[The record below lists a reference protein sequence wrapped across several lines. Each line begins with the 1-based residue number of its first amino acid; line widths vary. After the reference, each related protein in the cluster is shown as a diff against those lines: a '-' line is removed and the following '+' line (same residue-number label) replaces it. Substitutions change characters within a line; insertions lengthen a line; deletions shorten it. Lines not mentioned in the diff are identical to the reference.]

1 MSLNDK
7 VFFQLSISVSK
18 ALNPMETPLKLK
30 HARSAIISTH
40 RTKETKSFW
49 AVVTKQ
55 PLMENRF
62 TAWKF
67 CHLVH
72 KVLREGHP
80 SALKHSRSHKQMIHE
95 MGKLWGHLQDG
106 VGNCIQSYTKLIV
119 TKLDFHDK
127 NPNFPGSLVI
137 DFKDLER
144 VAGDDIN
151 FYFQLG
157 VEIFDYLD
165 DIIALQA
172 KVFTSINTYR
182 MSSMTPQGQCRLA
195 PLIPLIQDSNPLYD
209 LSVRLMFKLHANLP
223 NDILTGH
230 RDRFRTVFNQ
240 LKTFYDAVR
249 PLQYF
254 ADLIQVPHLPTHAPN
269 FSSSVDFGSY
279 VPPVVVVPP
288 EPEPVVD
295 NLVDVSVDQMQN
307 NRQDTPETPQQID
320 FERLLQ
326 DREEFIRELQFE
338 IERLRNC
345 VKTMTITQRD
355 ELNNLEEQISR
366 LNSELANANEEL
378 VTMRILKD
386 DLELKLQTAPI
397 LEQKATAEQERANIT
412 EEKFTKLKNMY
423 TQIREEHINL
433 LRQHAEASKQL
444 NTIKKQN
451 VELVAEKELIKVQLD
466 EFAEKQIEHEQILN
480 KTTELE
486 NQTKDHSVKYEN
498 LCEEHE
504 KLQRRFDDLQ
514 VDKSAEIAELKE
526 KSHLLEIQIAQAK
539 SDANASL
546 ETIHHE
552 LSSSRD
558 QCVQLT
564 EQLKCSI
571 EEKNNIE
578 MQLQQANSEFKTKNE
593 TLNIEI
599 QNLTLMKDEL
609 QLSHATLEEKTK
621 ELENDLKQKIQ
632 QLENSI
638 QENSIKNDEEMK
650 ASKLHFETELEEK
663 KAKVIEVEKEV
674 LRKNEDLMTIKS
686 NLERLSEEKTS
697 MECDLQDLLH
707 QQAELESKYKK
718 SLETIA
724 SLQSCISTTK
734 IHGESALRALLE
746 ACIRSSEKLAIR
758 AYTEKE
764 FSNVAGTSTYFMMLA
779 EELQNTLN
787 ELQIVYEKYAGDN
800 SAVEGFSRKIVLTGH
815 LLSII
820 QIQGMTVCNTSADI
834 EAGEEICK
842 KLKTLDT
849 DINAMFQTLLQLSEP
864 SVVLPKIVAL
874 KEKLTSIT
882 GMIHDLSTKSDAT
895 GQLGDLVESEL
906 ATMDKAIEEAA
917 SKIVELLSSSRASDS
932 GIKLEVNERI
942 LDACTNLMQSIR
954 LLVQR
959 AKSLQAEIVVLGKGT
974 ASAKE
979 FYKRNNQWSE
989 GLISASKS
997 VATGA
1002 NLLVEAANKAVSGE
1016 AKHHLDIIVAA
1027 QEIAA
1032 CTAQLVVASRV
1043 KAPRNSQKLTD
1054 LSNASRNVTQA
1065 TGTVVA
1071 TAKDC
1076 SQHLEDSK
1084 DFDLSKLTVHQAK
1097 TFEMEIQVKV
1107 LELEQALQT
1116 ERLRLAAFR
1125 RKNYRN
1131 DCD

>member
-1 MSLNDK
+1 MALNDK
-7 VFFQLSISVSK
+7 IFFQLSISVSK

-80 SALKHSRSHKQMIHE
+80 SALKHSRSHKLMIHE

-106 VGNCIQSYTKLIV
+106 VGHCIQAYTKLIV
-119 TKLDFHDK
+119 TKLDFHEK
-127 NPNFPGSLVI
+127 NPYFPGSLVI

-254 ADLIQVPHLPTHAPN
+254 ADLIQVPHLPSHAPN

-295 NLVDVSVDQMQN
+295 NLVDVSVEQMQN
-307 NRQDTPETPQQID
+307 NQLDTPETPVQVD
-320 FERLLQ
+320 LDRLLQ
-326 DREEFIRELQFE
+326 DRNEFIRELQFE
-338 IERLRNC
+338 IERLRTL
-345 VKTMTITQRD
+345 VKSMTITHRD
-355 ELNNLEEQISR
+355 ELNNLEQQISR
-366 LNSELANANEEL
+366 LNSELADISEEL

-386 DLELKLQTAPI
+386 DLELKVQSAPI
-397 LEQKATAEQERANIT
+397 LEQKATAEHERANVT

-444 NTIKKQN
+444 NIVKKQN

-466 EFAEKQIEHEQILN
+466 EFAEKQIEHEQMLN

-486 NQTKDHSVKYEN
+486 NQTRDHSVKYET
-498 LCEEHE
+498 LCEEHNN
-504 KLQRRFDDLQ
+504 LQRRFDDLQ

-526 KSHLLEIQIAQAK
+526 KNHLLEIEIAQQK
-539 SDANASL
+539 SDANSSL

-552 LSSSRD
+552 LASKREE
-558 QCVQLT
+558 CVKLSAQL
-564 EQLKCSI
+564 ERSI
-571 EEKNNIE
+571 EEKDKLATNLEQTNNE
-578 MQLQQANSEFKTKNE
+578 LKAKHE
-593 TLNIEI
+593 TLQNEI
-599 QNLTLMKDEL
+599 QNLTLAKEEL
-609 QLSHATLEEKTK
+609 QSTQVFVEQQNQKLET
-621 ELENDLKQKIQ
+621 ELQQKIQ
-632 QLENSI
+632 DLLTSI
-638 QENSIKNDEEMK
+638 QENSIKNDEEKK
-650 ASKLHFETELEEK
+650 ASKLEFENELEQK
-663 KAKVIEVEKEV
+663 TIRIHEVEQE
-674 LRKNEDLMTIKS
+674 LLTKNEDLKTAAS
-686 NLERLSEEKTS
+686 NLERLSEEKAS
-697 MECDLQDLLH
+697 MECDFQDLLH

-718 SLETIA
+718 SLEIIKELES
-724 SLQSCISTTK
+724 SLATAK

-746 ACIRSSEKLAIR
+746 ACIRSSEKLAVR

-764 FSNVAGTSTYFMMLA
+764 FSNATGTSSYFMMLA
-779 EELQNTLN
+779 EELQNNLN
-787 ELQIVYEKYAGDN
+787 ELQIVYEKYTSDPT
-800 SAVEGFSRKIVLTGH
+800 AVEGFSRKIVLTGH

-842 KLKTLDT
+842 KLKTLDA
-849 DINAMFQTLLQLSEP
+849 DINSMFQALLQLSQP
-864 SVVLPKIVAL
+864 DVALPKIVTL
-874 KEKLTSIT
+874 KEKISSIT
-882 GMIHDLSTKSDAT
+882 DMIHDLSTKSDPT

-906 ATMDKAIEEAA
+906 AQMDKAIEEAA
-917 SKIVELLSSSRASDS
+917 TKIVELLSSSRALDS
-932 GIKLEVNERI
+932 GVKLEVNERI

-954 LLVQR
+954 ILVQR
-959 AKSLQAEIVVLGKGT
+959 AKALQAEIVSLGKGT

-1076 SQHLEDSK
+1076 SQHLEDSN
-1084 DFDLSKLTVHQAK
+1084 DLDLSKLTVHQAK
-1097 TFEMEIQVKV
+1097 TLEMEIQVKV

-1116 ERLRLAAFR
+1116 ERLKLASFR

>member
-1 MSLNDK
+1 MSLTDK

-55 PLMENRF
+55 PLMENQF

-106 VGNCIQSYTKLIV
+106 VGSCIQAYTKLIV
-119 TKLDFHDK
+119 TKLEFHEK
-127 NPNFPGSLVI
+127 NPNFPGSLLI

-165 DIIALQA
+165 DIIALQT
-172 KVFTSINTYR
+172 KVFTSINTFR

-230 RDRFRTVFNQ
+230 RDRFRIVFNQ

-254 ADLIQVPHLPTHAPN
+254 ADLIQVPHLPPHAPN

-279 VPPVVVVPP
+279 IPPVVVVPP
-288 EPEPVVD
+288 EPEPIVD
-295 NLVDVSVDQMQN
+295 NLVDVSVEQMQN
-307 NRQDTPETPQQID
+307 NRVETPENPQID

-338 IERLRNC
+338 IERLRTC
-345 VKTMTITQRD
+345 VKSMTITHRD

-397 LEQKATAEQERANIT
+397 LEQKATAEHERANIT
-412 EEKFTKLKNMY
+412 EEKFNKLKNMY

-451 VELVAEKELIKVQLD
+451 TELVAEKELIKVQLD
-466 EFAEKQIEHEQILN
+466 EFAEKQIEYEQVLS

-498 LCEEHE
+498 LCEEH
-504 KLQRRFDDLQ
+504 KSLQRRFDDLQ

-526 KSHLLEIQIAQAK
+526 KSAMLENQIIQSK

-546 ETIHHE
+546 EQIQSE
-552 LSSSRD
+552 LSSKREE
-558 QCVQLT
+558 CVQLSAQLVRSNEEH
-564 EQLKCSI
+564 EQIVNELKTTNKDYETKI
-571 EEKNNIE
+571 EALNSEIQNATSKKEELMLSQAKLEQKSKELESDFQEQIQKLENAIQENNVKHDE
-578 MQLQQANSEFKTKNE
+578 EFKTCKLQFE
-593 TLNIEI
+593 TSLNTKTLEMEQEI
-599 QNLTLMKDEL
+599 SKRTDEL
-609 QLSHATLEEKTK
+609 KTVK
-621 ELENDLKQKIQ
+621 
-632 QLENSI
+632 
-638 QENSIKNDEEMK
+638 
-650 ASKLHFETELEEK
+650 T
-663 KAKVIEVEKEV
+663 
-674 LRKNEDLMTIKS
+674 

-697 MECDLQDLLH
+697 LECDIQDLIH
-707 QQAELESKYKK
+707 QQSELDNKYKQ

-724 SLQSCISTTK
+724 SLQSTLSATE

-758 AYTEKE
+758 ANTEKE

-787 ELQIVYEKYAGDN
+787 ELQIVYEKYSDDK

-820 QIQGMTVCNTSADI
+820 QIQGMTVCNTAADI

-849 DINAMFQTLLQLSEP
+849 DINSMYQALLQLSEP
-864 SVVLPKIVAL
+864 SVVLPKIVTL
-874 KEKLTSIT
+874 KEKITSIT
-882 GMIHDLSTKSDAT
+882 GMIHDLSTKSDPS
-895 GQLGDLVESEL
+895 GQLGDLVENEL

-917 SKIVELLSSSRASDS
+917 SKIVELLSSSRALDS

-942 LDACTNLMQSIR
+942 LDACTSLMQSIR
-954 LLVQR
+954 ILVQR
-959 AKSLQAEIVVLGKGT
+959 AKSLQAEIVALGKGS

-989 GLISASKS
+989 GLISAAKS

-1043 KAPRNSQKLTD
+1043 KAPRNSQKLND
-1054 LSNASRNVTQA
+1054 LSTASRNVTQA

>member
-7 VFFQLSISVSK
+7 VFFQLSISISK
-18 ALNPMETPLKLK
+18 ALNTMETPLKLK

-49 AVVTKQ
+49 AVVMKQ

-80 SALKHSRSHKQMIHE
+80 SALKHSRSHKLMIHE

-106 VGNCIQSYTKLIV
+106 VGHCIQAYTKLIV
-119 TKLDFHDK
+119 TKLDFHEK

-254 ADLIQVPHLPTHAPN
+254 ADLIQVPHLPSNAPN

-295 NLVDVSVDQMQN
+295 NLVDVSVEQMQN
-307 NRQDTPETPQQID
+307 NHLDTPETPPHID

-338 IERLRNC
+338 IERLRNL
-345 VKTMTITQRD
+345 VKSMTITQRD
-355 ELNNLEEQISR
+355 ELNCLEEKISK
-366 LNSELANANEEL
+366 LNSELANTNEEL

-444 NTIKKQN
+444 NSIKKQN
-451 VELVAEKELIKVQLD
+451 VELIAEKELIKVQLD
-466 EFAEKQIEHEQILN
+466 EFAEKEKEHEQILS

-486 NQTKDHSVKYEN
+486 NQTRDHSVKYEN
-498 LCEEHE
+498 LFEEHNQ
-504 KLQRRFDDLQ
+504 LQRRFDDLQ

-526 KSHLLEIQIAQAK
+526 KSILLEKQIAQAK
-539 SDANASL
+539 SDASSSL

-552 LSSSRD
+552 LATKREE
-558 QCVQLT
+558 CVQISA
-564 EQLKCSI
+564 QLASSI
-571 EEKNNIE
+571 DEKNKLVKDLE
-578 MQLQQANSEFKTKNE
+578 QTTSEHKTKTEELQSEIQSLLLFKAELEGTKAKFQAAEEEISTKNE
-593 TLNIEI
+593 EI
-599 QNLTLMKDEL
+599 
-609 QLSHATLEEKTK
+609 KT
-621 ELENDLKQKIQ
+621 
-632 QLENSI
+632 
-638 QENSIKNDEEMK
+638 
-650 ASKLHFETELEEK
+650 
-663 KAKVIEVEKEV
+663 V
-674 LRKNEDLMTIKS
+674 KS
-686 NLERLSEEKTS
+686 NLERMTEEKSS

-707 QQAELESKYKK
+707 QQAELDNKYKK
-718 SLETIA
+718 SIETISA
-724 SLQSCISTTK
+724 LESALSTAK

-746 ACIRSSEKLAIR
+746 ACIRSSEKLAVR

-764 FSNVAGTSTYFMMLA
+764 FSNAAGTSTYFMMLA

-787 ELQIVYEKYAGDN
+787 ELEIVYEKYTSDP

-834 EAGEEICK
+834 EAGEEIGK
-842 KLKTLDT
+842 KLKTLDV
-849 DINAMFQTLLQLSEP
+849 DINSMFQSLLQLSAPE
-864 SVVLPKIVAL
+864 VVLPKIVTL

-882 GMIHDLSTKSDAT
+882 GMIHDLSTKSDQT

-906 ATMDKAIEEAA
+906 AQMDKAIEEAA

-954 LLVQR
+954 ILVQR
-959 AKSLQAEIVVLGKGT
+959 AKALQAEIVALGKGT

-1054 LSNASRNVTQA
+1054 LSTASRNVTQA

-1076 SQHLEDSK
+1076 SQHLEDSN
-1084 DFDLSKLTVHQAK
+1084 DLDLSKLTVHQAK

-1116 ERLRLAAFR
+1116 ERLKLAAFR